1 MLINRRSNEA
11 EIDRGFIGD
20 GCGHAYYRDPET
32 RTQSSDYFGLVS
44 APIVNDVHLS
54 AENCITTV
62 TQGVVRGWRR
72 DLAWAGGSAGASPR
86 IQEC

>member
-20 GCGHAYYRDPET
+20 GCGHADYRDPET
-32 RTQSSDYFGLVS
+32 RTQSADYFGLVS

-54 AENCITTV
+54 AEDRITTV
-62 TQGVVRGWRR
+62 TQGVVRGNAAN
-72 DLAWAGGSAGASPR
+72 LPWAG
-86 IQEC
+86 